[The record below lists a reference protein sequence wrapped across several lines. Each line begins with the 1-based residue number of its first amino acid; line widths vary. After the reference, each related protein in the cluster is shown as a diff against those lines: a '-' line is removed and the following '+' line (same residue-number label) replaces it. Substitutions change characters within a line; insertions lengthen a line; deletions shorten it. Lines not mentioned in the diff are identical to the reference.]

1 MTFESQL
8 TRTSSGEPSPGHPDD
23 DPVEVVRYRGET
35 RKPMVLWDRVKLL
48 LLIAVVWG
56 VVLWSALSNDPLLSV
71 HDAVIQQIRTKWWL
85 EALFGLELLRQVHY
99 LISEHVSWW
108 HRAWTYGV
116 IGRLHARSLR
126 LSDWTRYRLGR
137 IFTIVVVVAAVAIIA
152 GAAWHTTPIDGLF
165 QLPSKLYHALP
176 FVFQIIAILLLA
188 VGQFAMIFWFL
199 SRGGTDVY
207 FPDDIRTRFSDV
219 WGQDAVLDRVKET
232 LVFLDDPAAIED
244 RGGYVPGGILL
255 WGPPGTGKTLMAEA
269 VAGETGKPFVF
280 VDPGAFINMFFGVG
294 VLKVKSLFRKL
305 RKLAVRYG
313 GVIVFF
319 DEADSLGNRGLLR
332 PGGIFGPGGVS
343 GAETLASQASSAPAH
358 PSIFDQW
365 GGCHGGSY
373 LSPNS
378 VSQLLQS
385 NFRVNGMM
393 PVMGGAGGGGG
404 GGMGTLQALLTELS
418 GLKKPRGFM
427 NRVVRRVLGFPP
439 KAPPKY
445 RIMVVM
451 ATNMPQALDEALL
464 RPGRLDRIYKVGYP
478 SKAGRVRTYQGYLNK
493 VANDLTPDQIDR
505 LATVTPYA
513 TGATIKDLVNEALI
527 LSIRDGRDLI
537 SWPDILRAKQLKEL
551 GLPEDVEYVER
562 ERHAVAV
569 HEACHAVVAY
579 RVRHH
584 LQIDVAT
591 IEKGGSYLGMV
602 ASIKPEDRFTTW
614 RSEYESDVMVAL
626 GSLAGERLFFAGDS
640 SSGVS
645 GDLESATTIASLM
658 EGYWG
663 MGSTIA
669 SHGVTQQIGAG
680 GRGGPP
686 RDNGN
691 EKGLLHGDL
700 GQRIESK
707 LTELL
712 TRTEHLIT
720 DNRREVLAL
729 AHALESHKT
738 LSGEDVQ
745 AVMGG
750 ETGPVVDGRV
760 YADPRFLPVIEQ
772 YHRAHVDAHLRQLPV
787 GVPLPG
793 VADWIPESATSPDG
807 YAGSAWGAPAAMI
820 AVAGDGWSPNVP
832 SERADPSASS

>member
-1 MTFESQL
+1 MTSDPQM
-8 TRTSSGEPSPGHPDD
+8 TPDHQSSHPSMGPPAPGDPGSWNGAAGEDA
-23 DPVEVVRYRGET
+23 VEVVPYRGET
-35 RKPMVLWDRVKLL
+35 RKPVPLWDRVRLL
-48 LLIAVVWG
+48 ILIAVVWG
-56 VVLWSALSNDPLLSV
+56 AALWSALSNDPLLSV
-71 HDAVIQQIRTKWWL
+71 HDAVIQQLRAKWWL
-85 EALFGLELLRQVHY
+85 EALFGLEVLRQLHY
-99 LISEHVSWW
+99 LLSEHVSWW
-108 HRAWTYGV
+108 HRAWKYGV

-137 IFTIVVVVAAVAIIA
+137 IATVVIVVAAVAVIA
-152 GAAWHTTPIDGLF
+152 GAVWHTSPIDGLF

-176 FVFQIIAILLLA
+176 FVFQILAVLLLA
-188 VGQFAMIFWFL
+188 VGQFAAIFWFL
-199 SRGGTDVY
+199 SRGGVDVY
-207 FPDDIRTRFSDV
+207 FPDDIKTRFTDV
-219 WGQDAVLDRVKET
+219 WGQDAVLERVKET
-232 LVFLDDPAAIED
+232 LVFLDDPASIED

-343 GAETLASQASSAPAH
+343 GASIPAQ
-358 PSIFDQW
+358 PSMFDRW
-365 GGCHGGSY
+365 DGCRGGAY

-378 VSQLLQS
+378 ISLLLQS
-385 NFRVNGMM
+385 NAQVEGMM
-393 PVMGGAGGGGG
+393 PVMGGAGGG

-427 NRVVRRVLGFPP
+427 NRVVRRVMGFPP
-439 KAPPKY
+439 KPPPKY

-451 ATNMPQALDEALL
+451 ATNMPQALDEAML

-478 SKAGRVRTYQGYLNK
+478 SKAGRVRTYEGYLNK
-493 VANDLTPDQIDR
+493 VANDLTPDQIEK

-527 LSIRDGRDLI
+527 LSIRDNRDHI

-569 HEACHAVVAY
+569 HEACHAIVAY

-614 RSEYESDVMVAL
+614 RSEYEADVMVAL

-686 RDNGN
+686 RENGK
-691 EKGLLHGDL
+691 EKELLHGDL
-700 GQRIESK
+700 GSRIEGK
-707 LTELL
+707 LSELL
-712 TRTEHLIT
+712 GRTEHLVS

-738 LSGEDVQ
+738 LSGEDVE
-745 AVMGG
+745 AVMTGQS
-750 ETGPVVDGRV
+750 GPVVDGRV
-760 YADPRFLPVIEQ
+760 YADPRFLPLIEQ
-772 YHRAHVDAHLRQLPV
+772 YHQAHVDAHLRQLPV
-787 GVPLPG
+787 GMSLPG
-793 VADWIPESATSPDG
+793 IPDWMPEVAIRPNGPIASE
-807 YAGSAWGAPAAMI
+807 WGAPAPTLGL
-820 AVAGDGWSPNVP
+820 VGDDGHRGYQPP
-832 SERADPSASS
+832 A